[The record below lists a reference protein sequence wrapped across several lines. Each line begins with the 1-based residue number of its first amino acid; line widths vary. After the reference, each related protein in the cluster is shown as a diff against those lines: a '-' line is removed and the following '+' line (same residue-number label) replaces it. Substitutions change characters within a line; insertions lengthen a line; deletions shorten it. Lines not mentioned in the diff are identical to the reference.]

1 MFEGCIPFSV
11 ELVPWSVCKN
21 DVTEAVTMVCSASL
35 WASCELSADK
45 LVTWFT
51 GWEWPWKAVGHGSH
65 MAQFGTDVVVFGTHV
80 R

>member
-1 MFEGCIPFSV
+1 MSV
-11 ELVPWSVCKN
+11 LGIGAIQRRFVSAFDYMLACVGR
-21 DVTEAVTMVCSASL
+21 AVA
-35 WASCELSADK
+35 AAGK

-51 GWEWPWKAVGHGSH
+51 GWQWPWKAVGHGSQ